1 MNLKIEITQDGSH
14 TLFVPE
20 MGERYHSTF
29 GAVNESKHVYIE
41 NGLKA
46 QGKKEVNI
54 LEVGFGTGLNA
65 FLSMLETMKTSRRI
79 HFTSVELFPLPIELA
94 ENLNF
99 AEKIVSGEESNTISR
114 IEDFIPDKENFISG
128 KGQLMYKK
136 GHLASD
142 IGHLVSNKESLISD
156 IGHLASG
163 KGQLMRKKGHL
174 TSNIGHL
181 VSDKKS
187 LISDAK
193 ELFLLLHRAGWN
205 RAEALSDRF
214 TLEKIVGDFSTLLL
228 PMEKEAGYD
237 VIFYDAFAPEK
248 QPEMWTQ
255 PVFDCLFALSA
266 SGAVLTTYCAKGVV
280 RRMMQAAGF
289 VVERLP
295 GPAGKREMLRAR
307 RL

>member
-20 MGERYHSTF
+20 MGERYHSAF

-65 FLSMLETMKTSRRI
+65 FLSMLETMKTDRRI

-99 AEKIVSGEESNTISR
+99 AEKIASGEVPNTISC
-114 IEDFIPDKENFISG
+114 IEDFIPDKENFIS
-128 KGQLMYKK
+128 
-136 GHLASD
+136 
-142 IGHLVSNKESLISD
+142 
-156 IGHLASG
+156 
-163 KGQLMRKKGHL
+163 
-174 TSNIGHL
+174 
-181 VSDKKS
+181 
-187 LISDAK
+187 DAK
-193 ELFLLLHRAGWN
+193 ELFLLLHRTGWN

-214 TLEKIVGDFSTLLL
+214 TLEKIAGDFSTLLL

-266 SGAVLTTYCAKGVV
+266 SGAVLTTYCAKSVV
-280 RRMMQAAGF
+280 RRMMQVAGF

-295 GPAGKREMLRAR
+295 GPTGKREMLRAR